1 MISKSVYKQ
10 RSFGRCCERDPRTFI
25 LSVHLIEQKPYSLL
39 IQTENVPLSTRFAN
53 FFDQSIPEFKYPQK
67 FSDRT
72 DCKQGIE
79 SNTCADSFDSRNL
92 WSPTDDRCFWI
103 AFSCHKSTSRRLL
116 TKCAATKHQYREET
130 EIHFAYKCHA
140 VLWDRTASYSC
151 TALSIVVTKCLNT
164 WTEEMRRTLSTK
176 SRKLK
181 SNDGKKEV
189 ELRWV
194 KWRQRRGCPDA
205 ARIWN
210 LNILQQQRFRYLL
223 LIIVLLRHG
232 NWTFHPRDVSAL
244 VWTINPL
251 NGE

>member
-10 RSFGRCCERDPRTFI
+10 RSFGRCERDPRTFI

-103 AFSCHKSTSRRLL
+103 AF
-116 TKCAATKHQYREET
+116 RESMSQEYLKTTTYKMRCYKTPVEGGNRNTLSLINAMQSFET
-130 EIHFAYKCHA
+130 EQPRNHA
-140 VLWDRTASYSC
+140 R
-151 TALSIVVTKCLNT
+151 
-164 WTEEMRRTLSTK
+164 
-176 SRKLK
+176 
-181 SNDGKKEV
+181 
-189 ELRWV
+189 
-194 KWRQRRGCPDA
+194 
-205 ARIWN
+205 
-210 LNILQQQRFRYLL
+210 RYLSL
-223 LIIVLLRHG
+223 
-232 NWTFHPRDVSAL
+232 
-244 VWTINPL
+244 
-251 NGE
+251 